1 MRYVTSYNLYI
12 WQTRQQNLSLRNKK
26 DGLRFSIYF
35 QNLRILMV
43 EGKLLTDIFRGVSRN
58 QSYILDE
65 TFCKNK
71 VLNINY

>member
-1 MRYVTSYNLYI
+1 MRYVTSYNLSI

-26 DGLRFSIYF
+26 DGLRLSIYF

>member
-1 MRYVTSYNLYI
+1 MRYVTYYNLSI

-26 DGLRFSIYF
+26 DGLRLSIYF